1 MFYVM
6 YEHVFIYDSYVMFY
20 LWHMCCDWLCSLC
33 FMFLFP
39 HSLIL
44 EVGGI
49 GWMEVTMYAYTYK
62 FCIFGMHGWL
72 ACVSFLYPIC
82 LDYAYV
88 SLIMIIFYMHE
99 LRGSFT

>member
-44 EVGGI
+44 EDGGII
-49 GWMEVTMYAYTYK
+49 GWMEETMYAYTYNSV
-62 FCIFGMHGWL
+62 FLVCMDGWHVYQFHIL
-72 ACVSFLYPIC
+72 YACVLHMYLFL
-82 LDYAYV
+82 
-88 SLIMIIFYMHE
+88 
-99 LRGSFT
+99 